1 VVDFGYSWGWLLAL
15 LCQLL
20 LMWIQWSVRKRFA
33 SATDIKELGDAIRGE
48 IRDTTQDLERR
59 STDLEKRVD
68 RVELQLDRVPS
79 LEHLHDLRLLV
90 TQVEG
95 TTQRLNER
103 LDGAEKLFGR
113 VETVLNRQEEFLLNK
128 NG

>member
-1 VVDFGYSWGWLLAL
+1 MVEFGYSWGWLLAL

-20 LMWIQWSVRKRFA
+20 LMWIQWSIRKRFA
-33 SATDIKELGDAIRGE
+33 SAADLQDLGDSIRKE
-48 IRDTTQDLERR
+48 IRDTSESLTHRT
-59 STDLEKRVD
+59 TDLEKRVD
-68 RVELQLDRVPS
+68 KIEVQLDRVPS
-79 LEHLHDLRLLV
+79 IEHLHDLRVLV

-113 VETVLNRQEEFLLNK
+113 VETVLNRQEDYLLNK